1 MNFLQRLRPAL
12 VIVLPACGGMNATG
26 DAATPV
32 DVVAVDRPDVLFFS
46 ENPPFPLDSG
56 VFNPVDTMDVSTT
69 AVDRLDAVM
78 ISENPPFPLDVIRP
92 DIAEAVEAS
101 VPDVPPLSDAPTP
114 TDVSTPDASPTDS
127 GCPAGQRFCGGR
139 CVDVGPLANACTS
152 CGLPC
157 CASATCRGGRCE
169 VGCAPGWSVCEVPP
183 VSSTCEGGGV
193 CVPLQEDER
202 HCGQCGNV
210 CPTGQTCRSG
220 ACAP

>member
-46 ENPPFPLDSG
+46 ENPPIPLDSG
-56 VFNPVDTMDVSTT
+56 LFNPVDAADVTT
-69 AVDRLDAVM
+69 AAVDRPDAPM
-78 ISENPPFPLDVIRP
+78 ISENPPAPIDSGRFDPVD
-92 DIAEAVEAS
+92 A
-101 VPDVPPLSDAPTP
+101 SDASSSPDAPPTASP
-114 TDVSTPDASPTDS
+114 PDASPTDS
-127 GCPAGQRFCGGR
+127 GCPAGQRFCDGR

-157 CASATCRGGRCE
+157 CASARCMGGRCE
-169 VGCAPGWSVCEVPP
+169 VGCAPGWSVCDVPP
-183 VSSTCEGGGV
+183 ISPSCEGGGT
-193 CVPLQEDER
+193 CVPLQEDPR
-202 HCGQCGNV
+202 NCGRCGNV
-210 CPTGQTCRSG
+210 CPTGQSCRAG